1 MILLANLKPVKLRGL
16 NPRNDT
22 CGGKRKRPGAA
33 DNGLRDS
40 HREPNHMNGSAI
52 GSACNGPVSTDIDVS
67 VSTDADSYVSTDA
80 DNYVSTRVMVP
91 YR

>member
-1 MILLANLKPVKLRGL
+1 
-16 NPRNDT
+16 
-22 CGGKRKRPGAA
+22 
-33 DNGLRDS
+33 
-40 HREPNHMNGSAI
+40 MNGSAI